1 VPVGMLLDTPD
12 GSQDMY
18 EAVTTKVFGSLRP
31 AALPDGLIVHVA
43 GSRDEGGWRV
53 IDIWESA
60 DAFWRFFD
68 AKLLPAG
75 RDLGQDPT
83 EARPTFFAIHNM
95 IGPGIS

>member
-1 VPVGMLLDTPD
+1 MPDGMLLDTPD

>member
-1 VPVGMLLDTPD
+1 MPVGMLLDTPD

>member
-1 VPVGMLLDTPD
+1 MPVGMLLDTPD

-18 EAVTTKVFGSLRP
+18 EAVTTNVFGSLRP